1 MSEITKL
8 EQNLIIKNIDKE
20 TVNISINDNEM
31 LMAIVGQFDQN
42 IKSLSKLTKTDIFFR
57 GNSITCKGDK
67 EKLSIFCEAIKFLI
81 NKYFLTNIIEKED
94 IVLSVKKNLEIEQ
107 SNVKN
112 FKQLIK
118 TPKKS
123 IIARSENQSEYIK
136 ALKEND
142 IIMSLGPAGT
152 GKSFLAVSVA
162 ITLLMEKKIDRVIL
176 SRPAVEAGEKLGFL
190 PGDMKEKVDP
200 YLRPLYDALYELF
213 GADKIDKKIETGEIE
228 IAPLAFM
235 RGRTLKNCFAIL
247 DEAQNATETQ
257 IKMFLTRIGENSKLV
272 VNGDPSQVDLINKR
286 ESGLVKSKNILKDLE
301 EIKIIEFDHNDV
313 VRHPLVSKII
323 KAYQNKSVDDKS

>member
-1 MSEITKL
+1 MSEIKKI
-8 EQNLIIKNIDKE
+8 EQNLIIKKIDEETINIQ
-20 TVNISINDNEM
+20 ISSNEM
-31 LMAIVGQFDQN
+31 LMSIAGQFDQN
-42 IKSLSKLTKTDIFFR
+42 LKSLSKLTNTNIFFR
-57 GNSITCKGDK
+57 GNSITCKGKKSNLNDF
-67 EKLSIFCEAIKFLI
+67 SEAIRFLV
-81 NKYFLTNIIEKED
+81 NKYLLTKLIEKDD
-94 IVLSVKKNLEIEQ
+94 IVLSVKKNMKPKE
-107 SNVKN
+107 SNVKS

-118 TPKKS
+118 TPRKS
-123 IIARSENQSEYIK
+123 VIARSEKQSDYIK
-136 ALKEND
+136 ALKENE
-142 IIMSLGPAGT
+142 IIISLGPAGT

-162 ITLLMEKKIDRVIL
+162 VAMLMEKKIERVIL

-213 GADKIDKKIETGEIE
+213 GVDKIDKKIESGEIE

-272 VNGDPSQVDLINKR
+272 VNGDPSQIDLINKSQ
-286 ESGLVKSKNILKDLE
+286 SGLIKSKEILQNLN

-323 KAYQNKSVDDKS
+323 RAYQNKSADDKD